1 VTDLDPEALAAFQSA
16 MLGDDPLT
24 AALRRHYAREDGRR
38 HRRRTAGSA
47 LMASVRDG
55 ERRLEEMA
63 NRQRG
68 FWPDGSPVSAEFK
81 RQVFERWEAARDE
94 HRQRAAGQRPVFAS
108 ATADGGPS
116 LLVRA
121 IYGLD

>member
-1 VTDLDPEALAAFQSA
+1 

-55 ERRLEEMA
+55 ERRLGGMA

-68 FWPDGSPVSAEFK
+68 VWPDGSAVSAGFK
-81 RQVFERWEAARDE
+81 RQGFERWEAARDE
-94 HRQRAAGQRPVFAS
+94 DPPRAPGQRPGVAWG
-108 ATADGGPS
+108 TAERGPR
-116 LLVRA
+116 L
-121 IYGLD
+121 

>member
-1 VTDLDPEALAAFQSA
+1 

-68 FWPDGSPVSAEFK
+68 FWPDGSPGAAGFK
-81 RQVFERWEAARDE
+81 GQVFEGGEGAGGGAR
-94 HRQRAAGQRPVFAS
+94 QGGTGQRPGVA
-108 ATADGGPS
+108 AGNRGGG
-116 LLVRA
+116 R
-121 IYGLD
+121 